1 MPVNRIQLSKLKH
14 DAVIEL
20 YRIDLRPAGFTGVFY
35 FTPVFTPEPSGIAW
49 NGNNYT
55 PTDMISDGWE
65 YNGQGVLPTPT
76 ITITNIFGGIS
87 ALCKQYNDLLGAEA
101 TRYRV
106 FKADLGFSRNETI
119 TDPDKWFVERK
130 VSEDSLK
137 AQFELASSLDLRGM
151 RLPSRVMVANSCS
164 WLLIGGFMGKYC
176 QYAGAATECDGRLS
190 TCRTLGNQQRY
201 GGFPGLGNTSQ
212 G

>member
-1 MPVNRIQLSKLKH
+1 MPVNRIQLSTLKH

-20 YRIDLRPAGFTGVFY
+20 YKIDLRPAGFTNVFY
-35 FTPVFTPEPSGIAW
+35 FTPVFTTDAAGVAW
-49 NGNNYT
+49 NNNHYIS
-55 PTDMISDGWE
+55 TDMISDGWE

-76 ITITNIFGGIS
+76 VTITNIFGAVS
-87 ALCKQYNDLLGAEA
+87 ALCRQHNDLLGAEV

-106 FKADLGFSRNETI
+106 FKSDLGFTRNETI
-119 TDPDKWFVERK
+119 TDPDKWFIERK

-137 AQFELASSLDLRGM
+137 VQFELASSLDLRGM

-164 WLLIGGFMGKYC
+164 WLMIGGFKGKYC